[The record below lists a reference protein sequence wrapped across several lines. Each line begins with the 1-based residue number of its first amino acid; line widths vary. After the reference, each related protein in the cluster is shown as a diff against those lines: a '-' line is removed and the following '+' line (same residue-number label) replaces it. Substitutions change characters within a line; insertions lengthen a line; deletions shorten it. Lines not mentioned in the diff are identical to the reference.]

1 MDGLPIKVAI
11 ASAQSLFREGLKAIL
26 QKEGSIELVGEAIN
40 GPQALSVVNKC
51 KPSVLLM
58 DISIPEMNGPDD
70 IAAIRAASFE
80 TKVLIISGSMDHDMI
95 FKSLRAGAKG
105 CVSKDV
111 SSEHLLKA
119 IQAVKEGELWV
130 QRKMMARFFDEEA
143 RSYPTDRDEIE
154 TNKTDLTLR
163 EREVLSCLTA
173 GSTNKE
179 IADKL
184 FISEKTVKTHV
195 NNIFRKLHVTRRLQA
210 ILYAINKAKK

>member
-11 ASAQSLFREGLKAIL
+11 TSAQSLFREGLKAIL
-26 QKEGSIELVGEAIN
+26 QKEGSIELVGEAVN
-40 GPQALSVVNKC
+40 GPQALTLVKTC

-58 DISIPEMNGPDD
+58 DISIPEMNGPND
-70 IAAIRAASFE
+70 IAAIREAGFE

-95 FKSLRAGAKG
+95 FKSLKAGAKG

-130 QRKMMARFFDEEA
+130 QRKMMAMFFDEEVG
-143 RSYPTDRDEIE
+143 SYATGHDEIE
-154 TNKTDLTLR
+154 THKTDLTPR
-163 EREVLSCLTA
+163 EREVLSYLAA
-173 GSTNKE
+173 GGTNKE
-179 IADKL
+179 IGDKL

-195 NNIFRKLHVTRRLQA
+195 NSIFRKLHVTRRLQA
-210 ILYAINKAKK
+210 ILYAIHQNEK